1 MRIWRLLYIGV
12 LVHCIVKTV
21 RYIRR
26 RFNAERDTRAAY
38 TAMRFYVVI
47 QFSIS
52 LWYTGKT
59 LKIDTVGRY
68 QTSSNEI
75 KNRAR
80 KLMTEYIENYIR
92 NHALSPIGWH
102 VRLVDIKPVG
112 AESID
117 NLYHDTDD
125 KTFIKWLDTVQDAVE
140 NLAK

>member
-1 MRIWRLLYIGV
+1 
-12 LVHCIVKTV
+12 
-21 RYIRR
+21 
-26 RFNAERDTRAAY
+26 
-38 TAMRFYVVI
+38 MRFYVVI

-75 KNRAR
+75 RNRAR

>member
-47 QFSIS
+47 QYSVSF
-52 LWYTGKT
+52 WYTGKT

-75 KNRAR
+75 RNRAR
-80 KLMTEYIENYIR
+80 KLMMEYIENYVR
-92 NHALSPIGWH
+92 DHAMSPVGWH

-112 AESID
+112 TKAID
-117 NLYHDTDD
+117 DLYKDKDD
-125 KTFIKWLDTVQDAVE
+125 IAFIKWLDTVQDAVV

>member
-12 LVHCIVKTV
+12 LLHCIVKTV

-47 QFSIS
+47 QFCNSF
-52 LWYTGKT
+52 WYTGKT

-75 KNRAR
+75 RNLAR
-80 KLMTEYIENYIR
+80 KLMSEDIENYIR
-92 NHALSPIGWH
+92 DHAMSPIGWH
-102 VRLVDIKPVG
+102 VRLADNKPAG
-112 AESID
+112 TKSID
-117 NLYHDTDD
+117 DLYHDKSDIS
-125 KTFIKWLDTVQDAVE
+125 FIKWLDTVQDAVV